1 MKMGVNFKKR
11 IFLTIFCNTHPSW
24 NNLLWNANS
33 PFSTS
38 EINETHFLCQKS
50 FWIYFNILLFFGLP
64 ISIWSKFEFFLL
76 QEIKI
81 FLSSEFPISN
91 GVFQICCSPI
101 QFLGSNFEIIDEISW
116 HGSNMSSFLR
126 NAQILAAIWI
136 LLKRPPF
143 AVWPGPHIE
152 IKSHEI
158 IGVFCKMRRPGIEP
172 VIPRTAARRLI
183 HSAIS
188 ADGKLIKKSYFWMF
202 TVFVWLIV
210 PKINFLCTSTFI
222 YILGIYFDF

>member
-1 MKMGVNFKKR
+1 MSSTHVILRLSITKLRQFSEIGTFFLLFGPFWKINGNSRVKMKMGVNFKKR

-126 NAQILAAIWI
+126 S
-136 LLKRPPF
+136 
-143 AVWPGPHIE
+143 V
-152 IKSHEI
+152 I
-158 IGVFCKMRRPGIEP
+158 ISTNMISS
-172 VIPRTAARRLI
+172 LI
-183 HSAIS
+183 
-188 ADGKLIKKSYFWMF
+188 D
-202 TVFVWLIV
+202 
-210 PKINFLCTSTFI
+210 
-222 YILGIYFDF
+222 